1 MALTDKNVALL
12 RRLAEEHKKRISDA
26 LHELERR
33 VAAYAIAAPVDGD
46 QLFDLAWSL
55 RARNDLRQMI
65 EETYL
70 AEVQSIVEEYP
81 QIEASTMAMLKKFD
95 NFVGVERE
103 MIVGLQTLSFR
114 GFEAIASQQLET
126 LAEQMYQYTLIGGSR
141 ADMVEKLRQQINGVY
156 MASDKDEIQRLVEI
170 AQTSSNK
177 KEVEAAVEKLHKEYA
192 ADRTGTNMRRYATQM
207 TQDSIMQFHQS
218 ISKRVGDE
226 LGVTRWRYSGSIKL
240 NSRDFCIET
249 INGENG
255 RIYTTE
261 ELKRRWQGSWGG
273 KSGSDPWLNRGGYN
287 CTHVLDPVVDE

>member
-1 MALTDKNVALL
+1 MALSDKNVALL
-12 RRLAEEHKKRISDA
+12 RRLSEQHKKRLSDS

-33 VAAYAIAAPVDGD
+33 VAAYAITAPVDNE

-55 RARNDLRQMI
+55 RARNDIRQMI

-70 AEVQSIVEEYP
+70 SEVQSIIEEYP

-103 MIVGLQTLSFR
+103 MIAGLQTLSFR

-126 LAEQMYQYTLIGGSR
+126 LSEQMYQYTLTGSNR

-170 AQTSSNK
+170 AQTSLDT
-177 KEVEAAVEKLHKEYA
+177 KEVEDAVEKLHKEYA

-207 TQDSIMQFHQS
+207 SQDSIMQFHQS
-218 ISKRVGDE
+218 ISKRVGEE
-226 LGVTRWRYSGSIKL
+226 LGVTKWRYSGSIKI
-240 NSRDFCIET
+240 NSRDFCRTRIES
-249 INGENG
+249 G
-255 RIYTTE
+255 RIYDTE
-261 ELKRRWQGSWGG
+261 ELKKIWQGSWGG
-273 KSGSDPWLNRGGYN
+273 KSGSDPWINRGGYN
-287 CTHVLDPVVDE
+287 CTHVLDPVVED